1 MVNKWSDFCTFCCWT
16 GVHISSVHHI
26 VGDVWGTSLSLSCFP
41 GVFPMSF
48 GTDEMC
54 TPTNF
59 ILTWKMLHWNSFFQF
74 CFSVT
79 ASAMAYNITC
89 IINGDTIE
97 LDPMDASTKLSDLL
111 TAIQRKSGIPKNR
124 QQLMGDAG
132 NVPTDN
138 LNATLLSLN
147 LSNTCHFLVLDSEPD
162 GDLEILASPKANEQ
176 SGSNPNNA
184 DDASNDPLIH

>member
-1 MVNKWSDFCTFCCWT
+1 
-16 GVHISSVHHI
+16 
-26 VGDVWGTSLSLSCFP
+26 
-41 GVFPMSF
+41 
-48 GTDEMC
+48 
-54 TPTNF
+54 
-59 ILTWKMLHWNSFFQF
+59 
-74 CFSVT
+74 
-79 ASAMAYNITC
+79 MAYNITC